1 MGALVEDASGYQG
14 DADRLLTPATG
25 DEVCRILREAWAAR
39 IPVTIA
45 GARTGVTGGCC
56 PDGGWAV
63 SLEKLRALE
72 IRTGSASA
80 GAGVPLTDLHAAAQ
94 QSGQFYPPDPTEWSA
109 SAGGTIATNAS
120 GSRSFRYGSTRR
132 WIRAL
137 AFATM
142 DGALHRVRRGDKV
155 DFPFTVLPAPRTTKH
170 TAGYFLRDG
179 LDWIDLLCGS
189 EGTLAVVLEA
199 ELELLPQ
206 PTQLLSGVVFFPG
219 EPPSL
224 AAVEAWREVP
234 QLRMLEF
241 FDAASLEL
249 LRRKYPE
256 APAGARAALLVEQEL
271 DGLAGDPV
279 DEWLERM
286 DAAGAL
292 EDSWFGDTAQDR
304 ERFRVLRHALPE
316 LVNDIVRRNGFQKI
330 GSDFAV
336 PVSKNAEMMR
346 YYRDCVEREFAGAS
360 VIFGHIGDAH
370 VHVNLLPASAEQEAQ
385 GRELMTAFARHAVGL
400 GGTVSAEHGLGK
412 RKRHLLAIEYTP
424 KEIDA
429 MTDVKRRLDPHWLL
443 GRGTL
448 FDPPQS

>member
-1 MGALVEDASGYQG
+1 MIQIVEDASGYQG
-14 DADRLLTPATG
+14 GADRLLAPASAE
-25 DEVCRILREAWAAR
+25 EVCGILREASAAR
-39 IPVTIA
+39 VPVTIA

-56 PDGGWAV
+56 PQEGWAI
-63 SLEKLRALE
+63 SLERLRTLE
-72 IRTGSASA
+72 IGTGSAIA
-80 GAGVPLTDLHAAAQ
+80 GAGLALADLHSAAQ

-120 GSRSFRYGSTRR
+120 GSRSFLYGSTRR

-137 AFATM
+137 TFATI
-142 DGALHRVRRGDKV
+142 DGALHRVCRGDKV
-155 DFPFTVLPAPRTTKH
+155 DFPFTALPAPRTTKH
-170 TAGYFLRDG
+170 TAGYFLRND

-199 ELELLPQ
+199 QLALLPQ
-206 PTQLLSGVVFFPG
+206 PAQILTGVVFFPD
-219 EPPSL
+219 EPASL
-224 AAVEAWREVP
+224 AAVDAWRGVP

-241 FDAASLEL
+241 FDAASLHL
-249 LRRKYPE
+249 LRRKYPDV
-256 APAGARAALLVEQEL
+256 PAGARAALLVEQEL
-271 DGLAGDPV
+271 DSLPGDPV
-279 DEWLERM
+279 DEWLERLG
-286 DAAGAL
+286 AADAL

-304 ERFRVLRHALPE
+304 ERFRVFRHALPE
-316 LVNDIVRRNGFQKI
+316 LVNDIVRRKGFQKI

-346 YYRDCVEREFAGAS
+346 FYRDSVQREFPGAS

-370 VHVNLLPASAEQEAQ
+370 VHVNLLPETQPQSDR
-385 GRELMTAFARHAVGL
+385 GRDLMIEFARQAIAL

-412 RKRHLLAIEYTP
+412 RKRNLLAFEYTP
-424 KEIDA
+424 EQIDA
-429 MTDVKRRLDPHWLL
+429 MKDVKRRLDPHWLL